1 MDRTERNAPRLDG
14 ACCAAC
20 GGPVPEANL
29 RVLARRDDLAFVEVD
44 CPSCRSA
51 GLAMV
56 VGDGGRQEGPIGW
69 EAPPIDFEDV
79 EAIRRFLAGYRGDV
93 HGLFGETGPADRRPA
108 RGESHGSAA

>member
-1 MDRTERNAPRLDG
+1 
-14 ACCAAC
+14 
-20 GGPVPEANL
+20 
-29 RVLARRDDLAFVEVD
+29 
-44 CPSCRSA
+44 
-51 GLAMV
+51 MV

-79 EAIRRFLAGYRGDV
+79 EAIRQFLAGYRGDV